1 MTTDEFNEKF
11 AKTVSIVWTTFIVI
25 LVFTGIIYGAF
36 SFGERRNFGSHRQR
50 LLDSHGSEPWS

>member
-25 LVFTGIIYGAF
+25 LVFAGLIYGAF
-36 SFGERRNFGSHRQR
+36 SFGELVGRTEQDLKDHPTRQN
-50 LLDSHGSEPWS
+50 